1 MKGKRHLT
9 SVIRN
14 RYSLNIL
21 LGTLAIW
28 GISLTAIDRKT
39 IAAPPPNIR
48 VVGNKFQDS
57 QGSTVVLRGVSLT
70 DAEHISKNFG
80 YKFIIDLLTDPSKNW
95 YTKIVRVPV
104 HPHTWLE
111 NEAFSQTK
119 ADRHFNQYLKP
130 LIDYAS
136 SKGLYVIIDWHYVQ
150 DPRNKQSQTLAF
162 WKYIA
167 PKFSSYGNVLY
178 EIYNENSSNASSGMT
193 WSTWKNLAQPWINT
207 IRSAGAPNIIL
218 ICGPQY
224 CQHMREAADAPF
236 YDPMF
241 PNSPN
246 LAYVAHIYPS
256 FYSRQNGSQRQ
267 KYEYEI
273 GYLAQRHPVVVTEW
287 GWDEDMSGTEVY
299 GNQNTYGNELK
310 KFIDDYGLSWTS
322 WVASNNPWYPQ
333 LFYGDWTPRQSPR
346 YHGSFT
352 RDWLSEKRNSSPP
365 SAQPSTVNFP
375 IRIAAGSNTEFI
387 ASNGSKWNQDQG
399 FLNGSTVNRGNI
411 PIANTSNARLYQTE
425 RYGLTGYAFTIP
437 NGNYLVKLH
446 FAETYNGISAKGQR
460 VFDVA
465 IEEEKLNN
473 IDIYS
478 EAKGRNIALIK
489 TVNITV
495 KDGQLDIKFIPR
507 AQLPL
512 INALEIIPVTK

>member
-1 MKGKRHLT
+1 MKGKRHLA
-9 SVIRN
+9 SVTRN
-14 RYSLNIL
+14 PSFPNIL
-21 LGTLAIW
+21 LGMLIIGVIGVTEI
-28 GISLTAIDRKT
+28 TRKA

-57 QGSTVVLRGVSLT
+57 QGKTVVLRGVSLT

-95 YTKIVRVPV
+95 HTKIVRVPI

-119 ADRHFNQYLKP
+119 AERH
-130 LIDYAS
+130 
-136 SKGLYVIIDWHYVQ
+136 
-150 DPRNKQSQTLAF
+150 
-162 WKYIA
+162 
-167 PKFSSYGNVLY
+167 FSSYGNVLY

-207 IRSAGAPNIIL
+207 IRAAGAPNIIL

-241 PNSPN
+241 PSAPN
-246 LAYVAHIYPS
+246 LAYIAHIYPS
-256 FYSRQNGSQRQ
+256 FYGRQGSSPRQ

-273 GYLAQRHPVVVTEW
+273 GYLAQRYPVVVTEW
-287 GWDEDMSGTEVY
+287 GWDEDMSGTEVH
-299 GNQNTYGNELK
+299 GNQNNYGNELK

-333 LFYGDWTPRQSPR
+333 LFDRNWNPRNGPR

-352 RDWLSEKRNSSPP
+352 RDWLSEKRNSNP
-365 SAQPSTVNFP
+365 SLAKPSTSNFP
-375 IRIAAGSNTEFI
+375 LRIAAGSNTGVNSSDGI
-387 ASNGSKWNQDQG
+387 QWSPDQG
-399 FLNGSTVNRGNI
+399 FLNGLTVERGNT
-411 PIANTSNARLYQTE
+411 PIANTSNAKIYQTE
-425 RYGLTGYAFTIP
+425 RYGLTGYTFAIP

-446 FAETYNGISAKGQR
+446 FAETYSGISARGQR

-465 IEEEKLNN
+465 VEEAKLTN
-473 IDIYS
+473 IDVYS
-478 EAKGRNIALIK
+478 EANGRNIALVK
-489 TVNITV
+489 TVNVTV
-495 KDGQLDIKFIPR
+495 KDGQLDIKFTPR
-507 AQLPL
+507 AQLPM
-512 INALEIIPVTK
+512 INALEVIPTK

>member
-1 MKGKRHLT
+1 MKGKRHLA
-9 SVIRN
+9 SARRN
-14 RYSLNIL
+14 HSFLNIL
-21 LGTLAIW
+21 LGMLVIG
-28 GISLTAIDRKT
+28 GIGVTEITRKA
-39 IAAPPPNIR
+39 IAAPPPSIR

-57 QGSTVVLRGVSLT
+57 QGKTVVLRGVSLT

-95 YTKIVRVPV
+95 HTKIVRVPI

-130 LIDYAS
+130 LVDYAT

-150 DPRNKQSQTLAF
+150 DPRSKQSQTLAF
-162 WKYIA
+162 WKYMA
-167 PKFSSYGNVLY
+167 PKFSSYSNVLY
-178 EIYNENSSNASSGMT
+178 EIFNENSSNASSGMT

-207 IRSAGAPNIIL
+207 IRSASAPNIIL

-224 CQHMREAADAPF
+224 CQHMREAAEAPF

-256 FYSRQNGSQRQ
+256 FYGRQGSSQRQ

-273 GYLAQRHPVVVTEW
+273 GYLAQRYPVVVTEW

-299 GNQNTYGNELK
+299 GNQNSYGNELK

-333 LFYGDWTPRQSPR
+333 LFDRNWNPRNGPR

-352 RDWLSEKRNSSPP
+352 RDWLSEKRNSNP
-365 SAQPSTVNFP
+365 SQAKPSTLSFP
-375 IRIAAGSNTEFI
+375 LRIAAGSNTEFI
-387 ASNGSKWNQDQG
+387 ASDGSKWVPDQG
-399 FLNGSTVNRGNI
+399 FLNGLTVERGDV
-411 PIANTSNARLYQTE
+411 PIANTSNARIYQTE
-425 RYGLTGYAFTIP
+425 RYGLTGYTFAIP

-465 IEEEKLNN
+465 VEEAKLANV
-473 IDIYS
+473 DVYS
-478 EAKGRNIALIK
+478 EANGRNIALVK
-489 TVNITV
+489 TINVTV
-495 KDGQLDIKFIPR
+495 KDGQLDIKFTPR
-507 AQLPL
+507 VQLPM
-512 INALEIIPVTK
+512 INALEVIPTK